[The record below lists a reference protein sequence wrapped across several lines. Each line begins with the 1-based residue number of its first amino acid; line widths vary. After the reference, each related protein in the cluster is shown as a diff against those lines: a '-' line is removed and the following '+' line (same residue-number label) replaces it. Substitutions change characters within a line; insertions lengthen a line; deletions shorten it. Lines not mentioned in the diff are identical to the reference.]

1 MMVNVDA
8 AVMAAVSP
16 IFPECAPNVY
26 EGCALEYVV
35 WNAYTIPEV
44 YAERK
49 PAAARYPTQVHY
61 YLPNGKNPNPGKLKL
76 AQALFDQGFTW
87 PSITNASDSDG
98 QHYVLEC
105 DYINAGGVYGQT

>member
-1 MMVNVDA
+1 MVNVDA

-16 IFPECAPNVY
+16 IVPECAPNVY
-26 EGCALEYVV
+26 DGCALEYVV
-35 WNAYTIPEV
+35 WNAYTVPQV

-61 YLPNGKNPNPGKLKL
+61 YLPNGMNPNPGKLRL
-76 AQALFDQGFTW
+76 QQALFDQGFTW
-87 PSITNASDSDG
+87 PSVTNASDSEG

-105 DYINAGGVYGQT
+105 EYVNAGGVYGQT